1 MAILRWL
8 TLIVFKLIACM
19 CTYVCFYPHNVVPKH
34 NEAYM
39 CRKTSIDCISCSLFS
54 NVLFN
59 NDHLK
64 LSVVRHIMPF
74 DLIVPMR
81 HDGSSY
87 VSSFP
92 LSLWKNDI
100 LKSKVLTNK
109 EIALLFTKRVYG
121 WNNIPTDVIERDVFY
136 S

>member
-19 CTYVCFYPHNVVPKH
+19 CTYICFYPHNRVPKH

-39 CRKTSIDCISCSLFS
+39 CRKTSIDCISCSPFS
-54 NVLFN
+54 DVLCN

-64 LSVVRHIMPF
+64 LSVVRQNATL
-74 DLIVPMR
+74 DLIVPMW
-81 HDGSSY
+81 HDGSLLCFQFANIIINNRY
-87 VSSFP
+87 
-92 LSLWKNDI
+92 LKMQIWRI
-100 LKSKVLTNK
+100 L
-109 EIALLFTKRVYG
+109 ELLFSKRVPQR
-121 WNNIPTDVIERDVFY
+121 NNIPTDVIEHDVFY